1 MTYNPE
7 EDFIKRTKKLLE
19 QYESNTSN
27 EEKYEVSLLLN
38 CCVGLL
44 LLPKERHFS
53 KINNNLLLNSDWGIS
68 ESDIII
74 TENNPKSVKNTI
86 RHLRN
91 AIAHD
96 GFKFLEPE
104 DGNEIEK
111 IKFTDINFSA
121 TITVNQLRIFINKF
135 IQTADPSNSTR

>member
-1 MTYNPE
+1 M
-7 EDFIKRTKKLLE
+7 
-19 QYESNTSN
+19 
-27 EEKYEVSLLLN
+27 SLLLN

-53 KINNNLLLNSDWGIS
+53 KTDQNLLLNSDWGIS

-91 AIAHD
+91 AIAHN
-96 GFKFLEPE
+96 GFEFLKPE
-104 DGNEIEK
+104 NGNEIEK
-111 IKFTDINFSA
+111 I
-121 TITVNQLRIFINKF
+121 
-135 IQTADPSNSTR
+135 